1 MSFALQEYLREL
13 EELVN
18 TESHSSMPNGAKQV
32 AEYLDG
38 KLRKLGW
45 HTEFVD
51 VGDPAGPCLKATN
64 NLSNHYDVLLLGH
77 MDTVFPEGTVATRPF
92 SIEGNYFK
100 GPGSSD
106 MKAGDL
112 FMYHLAKELT
122 EEKAMGQGSICLL
135 FNPDEE
141 ISSIYSRPIIEQE
154 AKKANYVMI
163 MESARANGDLVN
175 ERKGIAKYVVNFKGI
190 AAHAGVNPQDGAS
203 AINEF
208 IAWGKEIIA
217 LNKPEVGTTVNI
229 GIVSGGTGA
238 NVVAE
243 EAQCVIDV
251 RVTSVEEA
259 NRIDKKLRELEQHPF
274 DPRVKGKVEGGLK
287 RPPLNPS
294 PKSLDFC
301 ALVSQ
306 KAQELGIVHNWVATG
321 GGSDGNFT
329 GALGIPTID
338 GMGPIGGGG
347 HSDREYGVISSIE
360 PRFKLLVAVVKAII
374 KQ

>member
-1 MSFALQEYLREL
+1 MKFNVQNYLQEL

-18 TESHSSMPNGAKQV
+18 TESHSSMPNGAKKV
-32 AEYLDG
+32 AEYLNTR
-38 KLRKLGW
+38 LQKLGW
-45 HTEFVD
+45 HTEFID
-51 VGDPAGPCLKATN
+51 IGDPAGPCLKATN
-64 NLSNHYDVLLLGH
+64 KLSDHYNVLLVGH
-77 MDTVFPEGTVATRPF
+77 MDTVFPAGTVAKRPF
-92 SIEGNYFK
+92 SIDGDYFK
-100 GPGSSD
+100 GPGSAD

-112 FMYHLAKELT
+112 FMYHLADELT
-122 EEKAMGQGSICLL
+122 AEKALGKGNICLL

-141 ISSIYSRPIIEQE
+141 IGSIYSRPIIEQE
-154 AKKANYVMI
+154 AKKSDYVLI

-175 ERKGIAKYVVNFKGI
+175 ERKGIAKYVVDFKGI

-229 GIVSGGTGA
+229 GLVSGGTGA

-243 EAQCVIDV
+243 ETRCVIDV
-251 RVTSVEEA
+251 RVKSVEEA
-259 NRIDKKLRELEQHPF
+259 ERVDKKMRELEQCTF
-274 DPRVKGKVEGGLK
+274 DKRVKAKVEGGLN

-294 PKSLDFC
+294 PKSLELC
-301 ALVSQ
+301 ALVSK
-306 KAQELGIVHNWVATG
+306 KAQELNMTPKWVATG

-338 GMGPIGGGG
+338 GMGPVGGGG
-347 HSDREYGVISSIE
+347 HSDREYGLISSIE
-360 PRFKLLVAVVKAII
+360 PRFKLLLAVVKELL
-374 KQ
+374 K